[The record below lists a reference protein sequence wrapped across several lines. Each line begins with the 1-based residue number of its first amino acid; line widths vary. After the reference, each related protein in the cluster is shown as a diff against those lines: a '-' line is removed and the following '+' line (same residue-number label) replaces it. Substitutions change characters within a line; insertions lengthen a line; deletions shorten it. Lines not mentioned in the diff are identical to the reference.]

1 MFVFWILKT
10 VLFLGRTRRGRKLL
24 FAGGLMVVELAQ
36 REEAR
41 KLYAKARAVRR
52 RRLS

>member
-1 MFVFWILKT
+1 MFWILKT
-10 VLFLGRTRRGRKLL
+10 LLFLGRSRRGRKLL
-24 FAGGLMVVELAQ
+24 FTGGLMVIELAQ

-41 KLYAKARAVRR
+41 RLFAKARSLGR